1 MTVTKSK
8 LRRFYTY
15 ILSFLFSF
23 KAEGLSRSSF
33 PLLDQDSQ
41 CTTTKERGEGDVL
54 ARTQD
59 TTHRHYTPTTPPLSS
74 VTRGWSVDS
83 FFEVELPA
91 SLVSSAVLLSCC
103 RLSYVVFSCT
113 FARKSRRPQTIRR
126 EGKGTPSALSRHTLR
141 SRYAID

>member
-1 MTVTKSK
+1 M
-8 LRRFYTY
+8 
-15 ILSFLFSF
+15 
-23 KAEGLSRSSF
+23 
-33 PLLDQDSQ
+33 
-41 CTTTKERGEGDVL
+41 L

-113 FARKSRRPQTIRR
+113 FARKSRRPQTIIGKTLFQVEREKEERR
-126 EGKGTPSALSRHTLR
+126 TDQQEQEGKGWGLQERFHVTPFGLDMQLINGIPYLYRVVGFARTHVI
-141 SRYAID
+141 IDP